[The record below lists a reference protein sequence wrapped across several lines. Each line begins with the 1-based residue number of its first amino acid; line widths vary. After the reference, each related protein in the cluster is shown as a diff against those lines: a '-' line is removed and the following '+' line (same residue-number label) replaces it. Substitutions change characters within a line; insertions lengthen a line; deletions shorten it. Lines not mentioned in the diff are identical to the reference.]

1 MDRRNRSLK
10 RISIV
15 STILVIV
22 VLLAFNIL
30 FDRLLGPILKWDWS
44 AGEQYSVGDVT
55 KEILASMEADV
66 EIVGLFD
73 ENNDKTYGDIRL
85 LLDDYVRNSN
95 GRVSLRYV
103 DPDKTPAII
112 KEIDPDGYMNLAANM
127 FAVHCPTTGKAK
139 AVTRTDIF
147 DYKINPQT
155 YQSYLNGII
164 AEQSF
169 TGAIKYVQSET
180 TPVIY
185 FTTGHDELD
194 YKTVYSTLVSVM
206 QYNNFEVK
214 TLDLL
219 SIDRV
224 PEDCSVIIMAEPT
237 KDITTGE
244 SNLIGAYLR
253 GGGSLLV
260 LAGFGNAEFPVLN
273 GLLADFNL
281 AISNDRIRE
290 GDDRYRHNNDAY
302 QIRAIAP
309 AGMISS
315 STVDGFTLVENARA
329 MNILSN
335 VKSWVTTEPV
345 LTTSDSGIS
354 EIRGDVNQSSG
365 AAKQTIAVLSENK
378 GWYDSQSITQS
389 AKVILIGS
397 SSMLSDTILQAYGNN
412 IYNFGLFYYAVQWLS
427 NAEGEGDLIIEAKQP
442 VSYYLTKGTPSAYN
456 FSAALAFIVIPLGL
470 LAVALVVYRRRKH
483 L

>member
-1 MDRRNRSLK
+1 
-10 RISIV
+10 
-15 STILVIV
+15 
-22 VLLAFNIL
+22 
-30 FDRLLGPILKWDWS
+30 
-44 AGEQYSVGDVT
+44 
-55 KEILASMEADV
+55 
-66 EIVGLFD
+66 
-73 ENNDKTYGDIRL
+73 
-85 LLDDYVRNSN
+85 
-95 GRVSLRYV
+95 
-103 DPDKTPAII
+103 
-112 KEIDPDGYMNLAANM
+112 
-127 FAVHCPTTGKAK
+127 
-139 AVTRTDIF
+139 
-147 DYKINPQT
+147 
-155 YQSYLNGII
+155 
-164 AEQSF
+164 
-169 TGAIKYVQSET
+169 
-180 TPVIY
+180 
-185 FTTGHDELD
+185 
-194 YKTVYSTLVSVM
+194 M

-260 LAGFGNAEFPVLN
+260 LAGFGNAEFPILN
-273 GLLADFNL
+273 QLLAEFNL